1 MGKRLSYRCP
11 IPRIRQWYR
20 TLKASPTIKHKT
32 KPCYNPGMS
41 TQDLDDKA
49 KELRQGKNIL
59 CRTGITNALREVKY
73 RCDHEMYGKA
83 KESVEDLE
91 LLVRRIPACNPTP
104 KLKRGPSR
112 QRSSK

>member
-1 MGKRLSYRCP
+1 
-11 IPRIRQWYR
+11 
-20 TLKASPTIKHKT
+20 
-32 KPCYNPGMS
+32 MS

-73 RCDHEMYGKA
+73 RRDQQMYGKA
-83 KESVEDLE
+83 KEAVEDLE
-91 LLVRRIPACNPTP
+91 LLVRRIPACNPKP

-112 QRSSK
+112 QRNSK